1 MGPNLVHKSF
11 SLPQKALGV
20 EEEEEEE
27 GACLIWL
34 GGTVLYLSELG

>member
-27 GACLIWL
+27 
-34 GGTVLYLSELG
+34 EEEE